1 MLVLIKN
8 YWWLIIIAFI
18 LLRKKADKYVNLDKT
33 VAFEDKNYDVLTLK
47 KAINKNLNDFPQY
60 KLEETSIYDFEAGM
74 VLYMLLEDK
83 KALDEN
89 YIRIDNAQNLNY
101 VSEVQLDWVLNVL
114 K

>member
-1 MLVLIKN
+1 MGIIKK
-8 YWWLIIIAFI
+8 YWWLILLAFI
-18 LLRKKADKYVNLDKT
+18 LLRKKADKYVNLDKI
-33 VAFEDKNYDVLTLK
+33 VAFEDKNFDVLTLK
-47 KAINKNLNDFPQY
+47 KAINKNLNDAPQF
-60 KLEETSIYDFEAGM
+60 KLDETSIYDFETGN

-83 KALDEN
+83 NSLDEN